1 MRLIPLPMIRPDMIL
16 AKSVYYNDCLVLK
29 AGQKDLGR
37 FVSKLKNLNID
48 YLYVEDPLSEGIE
61 IPDVIS
67 EDTRVACKKVLRNT
81 LDAFAANTIVDAEE
95 MSDTINSIIDDILE
109 NSDVQISLND
119 IGASDEYTF
128 SHSVSTTV
136 YSLVI
141 AKQLGYSKPM
151 MEKLAAGTLLH
162 DVGKTLLDKRILNKT
177 SRLEPDEYEHVKQ
190 HTVLGYEVLKKCRN
204 LTELSRIISLYH
216 HERMDGSGYP
226 TGAPA
231 GQLHEFSR
239 IVAIADVYDALVND
253 RCYRKKWSANQ
264 AVNFLVACSE
274 SKFDTKLV
282 SVFIKQIAIYPNGTM
297 IRLSNGRNA
306 IVKEQNHNAPLRPV
320 VRVISDEFGN
330 DLKET
335 YEIDLMKELA
345 ITIVETD
352 VELIMDWNK
361 S

>member
-1 MRLIPLPMIRPDMIL
+1 MRLIPLQMIKPDMIL
-16 AKSVYYNDCLVLK
+16 AKSIYYNDCLVLK
-29 AGQKDLGR
+29 AGQSDLSR
-37 FVSKLKNLNID
+37 YASKLKNLNID
-48 YLYVEDPLSEGIE
+48 YLYVEDPLSDGIE
-61 IPDVIS
+61 IPDAIS
-67 EDTRVACKKVLRNT
+67 EDTRIACKKVLRNT
-81 LDAFAANTIVDAEE
+81 LEALADNTVIDAAEMAE
-95 MSDTINSIIDDILE
+95 TINNIIDDIL
-109 NSDVQISLND
+109 NKVDVQISLND

-141 AKQLGYSKPM
+141 AKQLGYSKAM

-162 DVGKTLLDKRILNKT
+162 DVGKTLLDKKILNKT
-177 SRLEPDEYEHVKQ
+177 SRLEADEYEHVKQ
-190 HTVLGYEVLKKCRN
+190 HTVLGYEILKKCRN

-216 HERMDGSGYP
+216 HERMDGTGYP

-274 SKFDTKLV
+274 TKFDTKLV

-297 IRLSNGRNA
+297 VRLSNQRNA
-306 IVKEQNHNAPLRPV
+306 IVKEQNKNAPLRPV
-320 VRVISDEFGN
+320 VRVISDEYGK
-330 DLKET
+330 DIEA
-335 YEIDLMKELA
+335 YEIDLMKELSL
-345 ITIVETD
+345 TIIETD
-352 VELIMDWNK
+352 VELIMDWNR
-361 S
+361 